1 MAQNIFLN
9 FRYIK
14 KCLHKGCWTQFITKV
29 AVFILVKRSY
39 KAFLH
44 LLQFYLHAS
53 VKMIVWLCTM
63 DKLSFSS
70 KLKNNV
76 SESSYAIQE
85 ARSWS
90 LFILLFD
97 FLQQNL
103 HIKGQYL
110 KWDSKIVLK
119 SSHLLSKDNAY
130 PIYQMHLTFEI
141 TWLLKLFLLSNF
153 TPKNL
158 TSLFSKILS
167 SPRSATFIHT
177 LFQRF
182 ANSIYQYLIS
192 CNYFKTK
199 TLSFSSFCLVLL

>member
-63 DKLSFSS
+63 DKPSFSS

-141 TWLLKLFLLSNF
+141 STSNM
-153 TPKNL
+153 TVK
-158 TSLFSKILS
+158 TI
-167 SPRSATFIHT
+167 FIVKFYT
-177 LFQRF
+177 QKFNITIFQNF
-182 ANSIYQYLIS
+182 VVTQECHIYS
-192 CNYFKTK
+192 YFVPEIRK
-199 TLSFSSFCLVLL
+199 

>member
-9 FRYIK
+9 FLYIK

-29 AVFILVKRSY
+29 AVFISVKRSY

-44 LLQFYLHAS
+44 LLQLDLHVS

-63 DKLSFSS
+63 DKPSFSS

-130 PIYQMHLTFEI
+130 PIYQIHLTFEI
-141 TWLLKLFLLSNF
+141 STSKMTVKTILIVKFYTQKFNITIFQNF
-153 TPKNL
+153 VVTQEC
-158 TSLFSKILS
+158 
-167 SPRSATFIHT
+167 H
-177 LFQRF
+177 
-182 ANSIYQYLIS
+182 IYS
-192 CNYFKTK
+192 YFVPEIRK
-199 TLSFSSFCLVLL
+199 